1 MLLAFRAAQHPL
13 DPVWIVAGVAWAL
26 GYGLRGILWH
36 QLSDR
41 ENDAAAQVR
50 TFAQRHATEVAA
62 FIGAWIAFPLEL
74 AGLAVLLWKI
84 ASPIPLLMLALY
96 LTLVGRRIKRWQNR
110 AILVQ
115 PAPRYL
121 ILMHEYYDVFMP
133 VAILLA
139 AALRHP
145 IDLVVLAVHLLLFSR
160 RPAQSVEDMWKLFG
174 RPILSRLQS
183 R

>member
-1 MLLAFRAAQHPL
+1 MLLAFRAAQHPF
-13 DPVWIVAGVAWAL
+13 DPVWIVAGAASAL

-96 LTLVGRRIKRWQNR
+96 LTLVRTPHQEVAKQGDPG
-110 AILVQ
+110 
-115 PAPRYL
+115 PAGATLP
-121 ILMHEYYDVFMP
+121 DP
-133 VAILLA
+133 DA
-139 AALRHP
+139 
-145 IDLVVLAVHLLLFSR
+145 
-160 RPAQSVEDMWKLFG
+160 
-174 RPILSRLQS
+174 
-183 R
+183 